1 MFKLNELDFNNA
13 FTCIH
18 NLRKSIALFGLL
30 YPTATLTCLEK
41 AQIGIN
47 TLILEAYKQDEY
59 KNNSKV
65 ESISLQ
71 GVYSLPVCRIA
82 QAEALTAAVDN
93 AHRFR
98 FALSALDEA
107 LSPLALSFNALFVL
121 QQLQDYCKKSQ

>member
-18 NLRKSIALFGLL
+18 NFRKAVALFGLL
-30 YPTATLTCLEK
+30 YPAAPLVCLEQ
-41 AQIGIN
+41 AQIDIN
-47 TLILEAYKQDEY
+47 TLILEVYKQDEY

-82 QAEALTAAVDN
+82 QVAAFTAAVDM
-93 AHRFR
+93 AHRYR
-98 FALSALDEA
+98 YALSALDEA
-107 LSPLALSFNALFVL
+107 LSPLALSYNALFTL
-121 QQLQDYCKKSQ
+121 QQLQDYSEKSQ